1 MDTLSGRA
9 GTGPQSWLDWLDDS
23 RLGWAMRSELWL
35 YPIVEVVHIIGF
47 VVLVGSVFMFDLR
60 VLGLSKDIPVT
71 ALARHLL
78 RWSVAALVL
87 IVPAG
92 LMMFTAHPHDFAT
105 NNIFILKLCLIAT
118 AGLNAALFHVGVYR
132 SVARWNTDIAAPAM
146 AKVQAVLS
154 MGLWVTVVLCG
165 RLLAYT

>member
-1 MDTLSGRA
+1 MDTTSASGS
-9 GTGPQSWLDWLDDS
+9 GPQSWLDWLDDS
-23 RLGWAMRSELWL
+23 RLGWAMRGELWL

-47 VVLVGSVFMFDLR
+47 VVLVGSVVMFDLR
-60 VLGLSKDIPVT
+60 VLGLSKDIAVT

-105 NNIFILKLCLIAT
+105 NNIFILKLSLIAT
-118 AGLNAALFHVGVYR
+118 AGINAALFFHVGVYR
-132 SVARWNTDIAAPAM
+132 SVSQWNTGVAAPAI